1 MDDFFSAWD
10 ALDDLPE
17 DGSKAKLNEDL
28 LLGYTT
34 DDAEKILGYVK
45 AEKDDAKRAYLKQLL
60 SVCLYQ
66 LSADEEVSQDWK
78 DGRAAEIKSEA
89 EASDGAYPL
98 DEAVGQELPEADKA
112 ELKSIKEE
120 CSKLVDLMPFDDASK
135 LTEKDNIALCTTAT
149 DLFWGFFFDFHADDV
164 SADMDKRLPDVK
176 KKLLELEAKNDR
188 LRLKEAPAQTNEGL
202 LESTVKAKDGKW
214 VNRGKA
220 GEHGEF
226 VTKRK
231 ADAQRKAIYA
241 SGWGK

>member
-1 MDDFFSAWD
+1 MKTERDD
-10 ALDDLPE
+10 
-17 DGSKAKLNEDL
+17 
-28 LLGYTT
+28 T
-34 DDAEKILGYVK
+34 
-45 AEKDDAKRAYLKQLL
+45 KRAYLKQLL
-60 SVCLYQ
+60 GVCLYQ
-66 LSADEEVSQDWK
+66 LSFDEGVSQGWK
-78 DGRAAEIKSEA
+78 DSRKAEIEREA
-89 EASDGAYPL
+89 QASDGSYPL

-120 CSKLVDLMPFDDASK
+120 CSKLVDDMPFDDASK
-135 LTEKDNIALCTTAT
+135 QTEKDNIALCNTAT
-149 DLFWGFFFDFHADDV
+149 DLFWGFFFDFHADDI

-176 KKLLELEAKNDR
+176 KKLLDLEAKNNE